1 MSDGP
6 EQYSGGDQGSEQVS
20 DKALEAF
27 REQMRASGRQAKQ
40 IQKREKKKKKKEDRL
55 AKMIGD
61 FIQKRAKRE
70 IAILIARVLALNVP
84 PIVVLSML
92 LIGDVEG
99 MAEVIAADAETDSEE
114 KEKRQMTEIV
124 HDLDIDESELGAITG
139 ENEELVQQVKH
150 DIVIWIQFVNRQAST
165 EPIRTLE
172 RCMTEEGYVQPAI
185 LDLVTTVM
193 RHYGESQGVNIDE
206 TALARVAELVVLKVL
221 EQINHNIDRLK
232 DIREKEFEPPPES

>member
-1 MSDGP
+1 MSDGL
-6 EQYSGGDQGSEQVS
+6 EQYGGGDQGSEQVS

-40 IQKREKKKKKKEDRL
+40 IQKKEKKKKKKEDRL

-70 IAILIARVLALNVP
+70 IAILIAQVLALNVP

-92 LIGDVEG
+92 LIGDTEG

-114 KEKRQMTEIV
+114 RRQSAETI
-124 HDLDIDESELGAITG
+124 HDIDVDENELGAISG
-139 ENEELVQQVKH
+139 ENEELVQQVKR
-150 DIVIWIQFVNRQAST
+150 DIVTWVQFVNRQAST

-185 LDLVTTVM
+185 LDLVTTVI
-193 RHYGESQGVNIDE
+193 RHYGESQGIDIDE
-206 TALARVAELVVLKVL
+206 TALARVAELIVLKVL